1 VTTSVEAVIFDMDG
15 VLIDSEAVWADV
27 RRRFTLAHDG
37 DWPEGTEHKLMG
49 MSSPEWAAFMHDDL
63 HVQMDPD
70 EITAAVVDEMAE
82 RYRKRVPLLP
92 GAVDA
97 VARLAGRWPLG
108 LASSANRPLID
119 LVLDEAGLVDHFRVT
134 LSTEEVGRGKPAPDV
149 YLEAARRLDVAPPR
163 CVGVEDS
170 TNGLRALAAA
180 GMRIVAVPNREF
192 PPEASALASADA
204 VISNLNDLTPRV
216 IEHL

>member
-1 VTTSVEAVIFDMDG
+1 MDG

-119 LVLDEAGLVDHFRVT
+119 LALSESGLERYFAATV
-134 LSTEEVGRGKPAPDV
+134 SSEEVERGKPAPDV
-149 YLEAARRLDVAPPR
+149 YVEAARRLAVDPSEAVA
-163 CVGVEDS
+163 VEDS
-170 TNGLRALAAA
+170 HNGILAAVAAGMHTIAIPNPAFPPGDDALAAA
-180 GMRIVAVPNREF
+180 DEVLGSIRELAV
-192 PPEASALASADA
+192 
-204 VISNLNDLTPRV
+204 
-216 IEHL
+216 